1 MSIRVERTEYDPQVG
16 YQYYVA
22 FSASPMSE
30 AGEVQNRVPVEVAAS
45 LCENGTLAD
54 LSFELPKYCRGDDA
68 LSLIRKEPNARF
80 VEGRVY
86 VDFPGV
92 SGDAVVR
99 AAGRLE
105 LDLAGRII
113 GMEILWA
120 PSDASN

>member
-1 MSIRVERTEYDPQVG
+1 MSIRVERSEYDPQVG

-22 FSASPMSE
+22 FTSGGMMES
-30 AGEVQNRVPVEVAAS
+30 GEVQNRVPVEVAAS
-45 LCENGTLAD
+45 LCENGSIAD
-54 LSFELPKYCRGDDA
+54 LSFELPKYCRDDDA
-68 LSLIRKEPNARF
+68 LALIRKEPNARF
-80 VEGRVY
+80 IEGRVY

-120 PSDASN
+120 PSDVN